1 MASELRV
8 SGAQLGASLPGDLS
22 LSAPPATQ
30 RRAYFR
36 LWNAA
41 LRGFLAV
48 PDHVEDMKAGRVVVS
63 EPQAGGS
70 CIWYYEDGLLK
81 NQVPAERLGRGI
93 PEPQALEGSLRG
105 QVPAREAQDLPS
117 GQGDREGHTPARP
130 PG

>member
-1 MASELRV
+1 MGG
-8 SGAQLGASLPGDLS
+8 GAPLPRNPRLS
-22 LSAPPATQ
+22 TSPHHQ

-41 LRGFLAV
+41 LGGFLAV

-81 NQVPAERLGRGI
+81 NQV
-93 PEPQALEGSLRG
+93 
-105 QVPAREAQDLPS
+105 
-117 GQGDREGHTPARP
+117 
-130 PG
+130 

>member
-1 MASELRV
+1 MWAGDTRGSELRV
-8 SGAQLGASLPGDLS
+8 SGALVGASLPGDPS
-22 LSAPPATQ
+22 LSAPPTHQ
-30 RRAYFR
+30 RRVYFR

-81 NQVPAERLGRGI
+81 NQVLAEGLGQGH
-93 PEPQALEGSLRG
+93 QSLRY
-105 QVPAREAQDLPS
+105 PEA
-117 GQGDREGHTPARP
+117 H
-130 PG
+130 